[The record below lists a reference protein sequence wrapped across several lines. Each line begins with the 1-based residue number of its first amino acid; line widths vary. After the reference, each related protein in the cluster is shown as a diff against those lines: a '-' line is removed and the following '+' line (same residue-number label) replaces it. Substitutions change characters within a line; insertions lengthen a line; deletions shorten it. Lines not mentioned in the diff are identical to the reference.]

1 MPTFKPAAAVK
12 SDEFC
17 LMTHSRSRRR
27 VLAAA
32 VPTLLGG
39 CLVESR
45 ADPAARSDASSAR
58 TDADGND
65 GEGDG
70 TDGESDGTDGESDG
84 SDGGSN
90 GGGDTADA
98 APAGSTS
105 PAGIAVESVSIDRI
119 VGSIHHLSQIAAD
132 VTVRNAGPATYGSV
146 ELRVDAFYNP
156 PADDRTYHPPRV
168 DERTA
173 VGRRYVDREFD
184 GFESGTR
191 TFEVVVRYDADAD
204 ANGST
209 DPDAFDL
216 TVAIRGADAI

>member
-1 MPTFKPAAAVK
+1 MPTFKPAAAVE

-58 TDADGND
+58 TDTDGSDGEGDGND
-65 GEGDG
+65 GE
-70 TDGESDGTDGESDG
+70 SD
-84 SDGGSN
+84 

-216 TVAIRGADAI
+216 TVAIRGADAV

>member
-1 MPTFKPAAAVK
+1 MPTFKPAAAVE

-58 TDADGND
+58 TDADGS
-65 GEGDG
+65 
-70 TDGESDGTDGESDG
+70 DGESEG
-84 SDGGSN
+84 SDGGDD

-119 VGSIHHLSQIAAD
+119 VGSIHHLSQIVAD

>member
-1 MPTFKPAAAVK
+1 
-12 SDEFC
+12 
-17 LMTHSRSRRR
+17 MTRSRSRRR

-39 CLVESR
+39 CLVESQ
-45 ADPAARSDASSAR
+45 ADPAARSDTSTGQ
-58 TDADGND
+58 TDAGEDG
-65 GEGDG
+65 
-70 TDGESDGTDGESDG
+70 DG
-84 SDGGSN
+84 SDGG
-90 GGGDTADA
+90 GGDADGGDTNGNDDTDGSAGDADT
-98 APAGSTS
+98 AGSTS
-105 PAGIAVESVSIDRI
+105 PAPAGIAVESVSIDRI
-119 VGSIHHLSQIAAD
+119 IGSFYLSQIVID

-146 ELRVDAFYNP
+146 ELRVDAFYTP

-191 TFEVVVRYDADAD
+191 TFENVVVRYDADAD

-209 DPDAFDL
+209 DPDEFEF
-216 TVAIRGADAI
+216 TVAVRGADPI

>member
-1 MPTFKPAAAVK
+1 MPTFKPAAAVE

-45 ADPAARSDASSAR
+45 ADPAARPDASSAR
-58 TDADGND
+58 PDADGND
-65 GEGDG
+65 GE
-70 TDGESDGTDGESDG
+70 SD
-84 SDGGSN
+84 

-119 VGSIHHLSQIAAD
+119 VGSIHHLSQIVAD

>member
-1 MPTFKPAAAVK
+1 MPTFKPAAAVE

-58 TDADGND
+58 TDADGS
-65 GEGDG
+65 
-70 TDGESDGTDGESDG
+70 DGESEG
-84 SDGGSN
+84 SDGGDD

-119 VGSIHHLSQIAAD
+119 VGSIHHLSQIVAD

-209 DPDAFDL
+209 DPDTFDL

>member
-1 MPTFKPAAAVK
+1 MPTFKPAAAVE
-12 SDEFC
+12 SDEFR

-70 TDGESDGTDGESDG
+70 NDGEGDGNDGESDG
-84 SDGGSN
+84 SDGESD

-216 TVAIRGADAI
+216 TVAIRGADAV

>member
-1 MPTFKPAAAVK
+1 MPTFKPAAAVE
-12 SDEFC
+12 SDEHC

-70 TDGESDGTDGESDG
+70 NDGASEG
-84 SDGGSN
+84 SDGGDD

-119 VGSIHHLSQIAAD
+119 VGSIHHLSQIVAD

-216 TVAIRGADAI
+216 TIAIRGADAI